1 MPRGSKPG
9 EHRGGR
15 KPGTPNKA
23 TRDIRELA
31 QVHSAEAVKELAKLA
46 GLVKG
51 TKGAESEQARIAAL
65 KELLDR
71 GHGKATQA
79 VDLNVQQRDIEPCRT
94 LSWSGSRRGES
105 LTRANQTTKPN

>member
-1 MPRGSKPG
+1 MPRGSRPG

-15 KPGTPNKA
+15 KPGIPNKA

-31 QVHSAEAVKELAKLA
+31 QVYTTEAVQELAKLA

-65 KELLDR
+65 KEVLDR

-79 VDLNVQQRDIEPCRT
+79 VDLNVPPVPVERMTDAE
-94 LSWSGSRRGES
+94 LERRIREADWAGQP
-105 LTRANQTTKPN
+105 TKAN